1 MKTIPRILSFF
12 LLITLLLMDASF
24 LNAQD
29 KKDQE
34 LAMMFFR
41 ERNYEKAAAL
51 YQKLYD
57 QNPTQYFYTY
67 LLFSQ
72 LEIAEYREAEKLV
85 RKHLKKNNNQAR
97 YKVDLGF
104 VFIRQGDAN
113 KAEKYFREALEETDP
128 SRPSISALANA
139 FLSRQQN
146 EYALEA
152 YKKGRQMNKGYAFRT
167 EMAQI
172 YERMGKFPELL
183 EEYLLMLEEDANNL
197 NTVQNKM
204 QSVLATDPEGE
215 RNETFRQ
222 ELLRKVQREP
232 GKLQFAELLLWHSV
246 QQKEFSLALVQARS
260 LDKRLGEDGERV
272 YELAGLAA
280 ANQDY
285 NAAIAAL
292 DYVIAKGDASPYY
305 MLATIL
311 HLNVRFDQV
320 MQHYNFDQK
329 ALLALEQEHIDL
341 IREFGYNTPSL
352 PLITDLA
359 RLQAFY
365 LDKPEQAIEEL
376 EKARAIYGLNPAT
389 EAEIKIELGDIYL
402 FTGEVWEATLLYSQV
417 DKAFKNDAVGHLAR
431 YKNARLSFYIGE
443 FDWAKA
449 QLNVL
454 KAATSKLIANDAMHL
469 SLLINDNQEDD
480 STQLA
485 LSAFASADLLLYRNK
500 VDSALRVLNRIEESH
515 SYHPIFDDVLM
526 KKAEVFTRLR
536 NYETVDSLYARV
548 NELYADGIYGDDA
561 LYQRALLAE
570 EVFSDQDKAMKLY
583 EQLLFEYPGSLFTV
597 DARKRFRRLRGD
609 FIN

>member
-1 MKTIPRILSFF
+1 MKYLQRILPLFF
-12 LLITLLLMDASF
+12 LISLLLMEVAS
-24 LNAQD
+24 LSAQD

-41 ERNYEKAAAL
+41 ERNYEKAATL

-72 LEIAEYREAEKLV
+72 LELAEYRDAEKLV
-85 RKHLKKNNNQAR
+85 RKHLKKNNNQPR
-97 YKVDLGF
+97 YKVDLGY
-104 VFIRQGDAN
+104 VFIRQGDASQ
-113 KAEKYFREALEETDP
+113 ADKYFREALDETDP
-128 SRPSISALANA
+128 SRPSIVSLANA

-152 YKKGRQMNKGYAFRT
+152 YRKGRQMNKEYAFRT
-167 EMAQI
+167 EMAQM
-172 YERMGKFPELL
+172 YERLGKFPELL
-183 EEYLLMLEEDANNL
+183 EEYLLMLEDDPANL
-197 NTVQNKM
+197 AMVQNKM
-204 QSVLATDPEGE
+204 QSVLADDPEGD

-232 GKLQFAELLLWHSV
+232 GNLQYAELLLWHSV

-292 DYVIAKGDASPYY
+292 DYVIAKGEESPYF

-320 MQHYNFDQK
+320 MQHYNFDQQ
-329 ALLALEQEHIDL
+329 ALLVLEQEHIDL
-341 IREFGYNTPSL
+341 IREFGYNIPSL

-365 LDKPEQAIEEL
+365 LDKPEKAIEEL
-376 EKARAIYGLNPAT
+376 EKARAISGLNPAT

-485 LSAFASADLLLYRNK
+485 LRQYANADLLLYRNR
-500 VDSALRVLNRIEESH
+500 VDSALLILNHIEQSH
-515 SYHPIFDDVLM
+515 TYHPIFDDVLM
-526 KKAEVFTRLR
+526 KKAEVFKRLR
-536 NYETVDSLYARV
+536 DYQAVDSLYAKV
-548 NELYADGIYGDDA
+548 SEFYADGIYGDDA

-570 EVFSDQDKAMKLY
+570 EIFSDKDSAMALY
-583 EQLLFEYPGSLFTV
+583 EQLLFDYPGSLFVV
-597 DARKRFRRLRGD
+597 DARKRFRHLRGD
-609 FIN
+609 LIN